1 MRARARSARSASGAA
16 VPLRYCQAG
25 ILAVAATLGAI
36 ACTGHQT
43 VRPMIAYSELMAEPV
58 QPPDHMIA
66 YGPEQLQHGE
76 LRLPAGKENVPVV
89 VLIHGGC
96 WRAQYDLK
104 HVGLAAA
111 ALAKEGFAVWT
122 IEYRRIG
129 DPGGGWPGTF
139 DDVAKA
145 VDHVRRLG
153 AQFRMLDTTRVVLV
167 GHSAGGQLALWA
179 ASRKQNETT
188 GLFRSAIP
196 PMSVSGVVSL
206 AGITDLA
213 DFSTGA
219 GGCNQSVVP
228 LLGGTPQQV
237 PQRYRAVSPNERTPI
252 GVFVRLIHGEA
263 DPIVPV
269 AQSKAMLDR
278 LRMAGDRAELDVI
291 PGAGHFDLLAP
302 SSEAW
307 QIVLRAV
314 RWSAGPTRKTTPGH
328 TGMM

>member
-1 MRARARSARSASGAA
+1 
-16 VPLRYCQAG
+16 
-25 ILAVAATLGAI
+25 
-36 ACTGHQT
+36 
-43 VRPMIAYSELMAEPV
+43 MIAYSELVAETVAPA
-58 QPPDHMIA
+58 DHRIA
-66 YGPEQLQHGE
+66 YGPEQLQYGE
-76 LRLPAGKENVPVV
+76 LRLPAGGENVPLV

-96 WRAQYDLK
+96 WRAQYDMK

-111 ALAKEGFAVWT
+111 ALVKEGFAVWT

-129 DPGGGWPGTF
+129 DPGGGFPGTF

-153 AQFRMLDTTRVVLV
+153 AQFPMLDTTRVVLM

-179 ASRKQNETT
+179 ASRRQNETT

-213 DFSTGA
+213 DYSTGP
-219 GGCNQSVVP
+219 GGCNQSVAP
-228 LLGGTPQQV
+228 LLGGTVQQV
-237 PQRYRAVSPNERTPI
+237 PQRYRAVSPMERTPI

-269 AQSKAMLDR
+269 AQAKSFLDK
-278 LRMAGDRAELDVI
+278 LRAAGDRAELDVI
-291 PGAGHFDLLAP
+291 PAAGHFDLLAP
-302 SSEAW
+302 QSDAW
-307 QIVLRAV
+307 PIVLRAV

-328 TGMM
+328 TGAM